1 MEHAVRDLPVHYVE
15 PGDGLTVL
23 ALHGASVDHREAM
36 AFLEPVFDRG
46 VARTGVARG
55 AGTHLRRG
63 PAAAGFRHCCR
74 LRASPRRPTQDSP
87 PARRLE
93 VAVMAAAVA
102 SLLLYFS
109 PWGASAVRWATVML
123 D

>member
-1 MEHAVRDLPVHYVE
+1 VVPALISVVVLPLLAFGTAVGSVHR
-15 PGDGLTVL
+15 L
-23 ALHGASVDHREAM
+23 VD
-36 AFLEPVFDRG
+36 
-46 VARTGVARG
+46 
-55 AGTHLRRG
+55 RR
-63 PAAAGFRHCCR
+63 
-74 LRASPRRPTQDSP
+74 SDSP